1 MLITIRERASGVIG
15 WTVAGVIILVFAVW
29 GIGSYFEGVSEIIV
43 ATADKIEINQQTY
56 QQAMS
61 DRRRRL
67 VQMMGRNVDAELF
80 SSTAFKRQ
88 VVEELIDTTLQNE
101 TLHASGF
108 RISDAQ
114 LAALIQN
121 TAVFHTDGQ
130 FDRDRYELLVQNS
143 GMTIQGYES
152 YQRQQ
157 GVVDQLVRGLGQS
170 AIVSTNSIDKAW
182 KLLDQRRIASYTT
195 LEFDNFLDDIQ
206 VSETAIEKEYQA
218 NLDGYFEPASIQVDY
233 LKLSVEDLG
242 TRLDVDEAD
251 ILRMYEDNPDR
262 YRQPGSRSASHILLS
277 VSPDAANAQIDQVRQ
292 RASEIVARARG
303 GESFASLAEVN
314 SDDKGSAKRGG
325 ELGVIRPGTMVKP
338 FEDAVFVMGEGE
350 ISEPVRTQYGFH
362 VIRLDRITESRVQS
376 LDQVRSE
383 IEIEVRRLRAEE
395 RFNELAE
402 ILGSTV
408 FEQPD
413 SLEPAADHLGVKVMR
428 SEWFTQ
434 DAGTGIAEF
443 QVVRDAAFGNE
454 VLIDGLNSELIEI
467 DQDNLVAVRKVDY
480 RARRQLDLN
489 EARPGLEKRLRA
501 VEASDKMEK
510 AGEDLVA
517 RLKSGADWDELLIA
531 HKLARV
537 RLPETTETL
546 LEPLEQVV
554 ARVVY
559 AALVPLSGQI
569 AYGGERISPA
579 RYAIYRLERVEFGDP
594 ANASEEDRLGVEK
607 ILSSRRGGEMVIGWR
622 QGLRKVAKVQINEE
636 LL

>member
-206 VSETAIEKEYQA
+206 VSEAAIEKEYQA

-277 VSPDAANAQIDQVRQ
+277 VSPDAADAQIDQVRQ

-383 IEIEVRRLRAEE
+383 IETEVRRLRAEE

-443 QVVRDAAFGNE
+443 QGVRDAAFGNE

-501 VEASDKMEK
+501 VEASDRMEK
-510 AGEDLVA
+510 TGEDLVA

-569 AYGGERISPA
+569 VYGGERISPA

>member
-15 WTVAGVIILVFAVW
+15 WTVAGVIILVFSVW

-43 ATADKIEINQQTY
+43 ATADKIEINQQMY

-130 FDRDRYELLVQNS
+130 FDRDRYELLVENS

-170 AIVSTNSIDKAW
+170 AIVSATSIDKAW
-182 KLLDQRRIASYTT
+182 KLLGQRRIASYTT

-242 TRLDVDEAD
+242 ARLDVDETD

-262 YRQPGSRSASHILLS
+262 YVQPGSRSASHILLA
-277 VSPDAANAQIDQVRQ
+277 VSPDAADAQINQVRQ
-292 RASEIVARARG
+292 RASEIIARARG
-303 GESFASLAEVN
+303 GETFAGLAEVN

-338 FEDAVFVMGEGE
+338 FEDAVFSMGEGD

-362 VIRLDRITESRVQS
+362 VIRLDRITESRAQPF
-376 LDQVRSE
+376 DQARSE
-383 IEIEVRRLRAEE
+383 IEAEVRRLRAEE

-413 SLEPAADHLGVKVMR
+413 SLEPAADQLGVKVMR
-428 SEWFTQ
+428 SEWFTR

-443 QVVRDAAFGNE
+443 QAVRDAAFGNE
-454 VLIDGLNSELIEI
+454 ILIDGLNSELIEI

-480 RARRQLDLN
+480 RARRQLELH
-489 EARPGLEKRLRA
+489 EAKPGLEKKLRA
-501 VEASDKMEK
+501 VEASDRMDK

-531 HKLARV
+531 NKLARV

-569 AYGGERISPA
+569 VYGGERISPA

-594 ANASEEDRLGVEK
+594 AKASAEDRLGVEK
-607 ILSSRRGGEMVIGWR
+607 VLLSRRGGEMVIGWR

>member
-1 MLITIRERASGVIG
+1 MLITIREKASGVIG

-130 FDRDRYELLVQNS
+130 FDRDRYELLVQNA

-170 AIVSTNSIDKAW
+170 AIVSGNSIDKAW

-206 VSETAIEKEYQA
+206 VSEAAIEKEYQA

-242 TRLDVDEAD
+242 AKLDVDEAD

-262 YRQPGSRSASHILLS
+262 YRQPGSRSVSHILLS
-277 VSPDAANAQIDQVRQ
+277 VSPDAADAKIDQVR
-292 RASEIVARARG
+292 RSASEIVARARG

-338 FEDAVFVMGEGE
+338 FEDAVFAMVEGE
-350 ISEPVRTQYGFH
+350 ISEPVRTQHGFH
-362 VIRLDRITESRVQS
+362 VIRLDRITESTVQS
-376 LDQVRSE
+376 LDRVRSE
-383 IEIEVRRLRAEE
+383 IEAEVRRLRAEE
-395 RFNELAE
+395 QFNELAE

-413 SLEPAADHLGVKVMR
+413 SLEPAADHLGVQVMR

-443 QVVRDAAFGNE
+443 QGVRDAAFGNE

-480 RARRQLDLN
+480 RARRQLDLD
-489 EARPGLEKRLRA
+489 EARPELEKRLRA
-501 VEASDKMEK
+501 VEASDRMEK

-537 RLPETTETL
+537 RLPEATETL

-569 AYGGERISPA
+569 VYGGERISPA

-594 ANASEEDRLGVEK
+594 ANASKEDRLGVEK
-607 ILSSRRGGEMVIGWR
+607 VLLSRWGGEMVIGWR
-622 QGLRKVAKVQINEE
+622 QGLRQVAKVQIHEE

>member
-277 VSPDAANAQIDQVRQ
+277 VSPDAADAQIDQVRQ

-443 QVVRDAAFGNE
+443 QGVRDAAFGNE

-501 VEASDKMEK
+501 VEASDRMER

-569 AYGGERISPA
+569 VYGGERISPA

>member
-1 MLITIRERASGVIG
+1 MLITIREKASGVIG

-130 FDRDRYELLVQNS
+130 FDRDRYELLVQNA

-170 AIVSTNSIDKAW
+170 AIVSGNSIDKAW

-206 VSETAIEKEYQA
+206 VSEAAIEKEYQA
-218 NLDGYFEPASIQVDY
+218 NLDSYFEPASIQVDY

-242 TRLDVDEAD
+242 AKLDVDEAD

-262 YRQPGSRSASHILLS
+262 YRQPGSRSVSHILLS
-277 VSPDAANAQIDQVRQ
+277 VSPDAADAQIDQVR
-292 RASEIVARARG
+292 RSASEIVARARG

-338 FEDAVFVMGEGE
+338 FEDAVFEMVEGE

-362 VIRLDRITESRVQS
+362 VIRLDRITESTVQS

-383 IEIEVRRLRAEE
+383 IEAEVRRLRAEE
-395 RFNELAE
+395 QFNELAE

-413 SLEPAADHLGVKVMR
+413 SLEPAADHLGVQVMR

-443 QVVRDAAFGNE
+443 QGVRDAAFGNE

-480 RARRQLDLN
+480 RARRQLDLD
-489 EARPGLEKRLRA
+489 EARPELEKRLRA
-501 VEASDKMEK
+501 VEASDRMEK

-537 RLPETTETL
+537 RLPEATETL

-569 AYGGERISPA
+569 VYGGERISPA

-594 ANASEEDRLGVEK
+594 ANASKEDRLGVEK
-607 ILSSRRGGEMVIGWR
+607 VLLSRWGGEMVIGWR
-622 QGLRKVAKVQINEE
+622 QGLRQVAKVQIHEE

>member
-1 MLITIRERASGVIG
+1 MLITIREKASGVIG

-130 FDRDRYELLVQNS
+130 FDRDRYELLVQNA

-170 AIVSTNSIDKAW
+170 AIVSGNSIDKAW

-206 VSETAIEKEYQA
+206 VSEAAIEKEYQA
-218 NLDGYFEPASIQVDY
+218 NLDRYFEPASIQVDY

-242 TRLDVDEAD
+242 AKLDVDEAD

-262 YRQPGSRSASHILLS
+262 YRQPGSRSVSHILLS
-277 VSPDAANAQIDQVRQ
+277 VSPDAADAQIDQVR
-292 RASEIVARARG
+292 RSASEIVARARG

-338 FEDAVFVMGEGE
+338 FEDAVFAMVEGE

-362 VIRLDRITESRVQS
+362 VIRLDRITESTVQS

-383 IEIEVRRLRAEE
+383 IEAEVRRLRAEE
-395 RFNELAE
+395 QFNELAE

-413 SLEPAADHLGVKVMR
+413 SLEPAADHLGVQVMR

-443 QVVRDAAFGNE
+443 QGVRDAAFGNE

-480 RARRQLDLN
+480 RARRQLDLD
-489 EARPGLEKRLRA
+489 EARPELEKRLRA
-501 VEASDKMEK
+501 VEASDRMEK

-537 RLPETTETL
+537 RLPEATETL

-569 AYGGERISPA
+569 VYGGERISPA

-594 ANASEEDRLGVEK
+594 ANASKEDRLGVEK
-607 ILSSRRGGEMVIGWR
+607 VLLSRWGGEMVIGWR
-622 QGLRKVAKVQINEE
+622 QGLRQVAKVQIHEE

>member
-277 VSPDAANAQIDQVRQ
+277 VSPDAADAQIDQVRQ

-362 VIRLDRITESRVQS
+362 VIRLDRITASRVQS

-443 QVVRDAAFGNE
+443 QVVRDTAFGNE

-489 EARPGLEKRLRA
+489 EARPELEKRLRA
-501 VEASDKMEK
+501 VEASDRMEK
-510 AGEDLVA
+510 AGDDLVA

-569 AYGGERISPA
+569 VYGGERISPA

>member
-1 MLITIRERASGVIG
+1 MLITIREKASGVIG

-80 SSTAFKRQ
+80 SSTTFKRQ

-130 FDRDRYELLVQNS
+130 FDRDRYELLVQNA

-170 AIVSTNSIDKAW
+170 AIVSGNSIDKAW

-206 VSETAIEKEYQA
+206 VSEAAIEKEYQA

-242 TRLDVDEAD
+242 AKLDVDEAD

-262 YRQPGSRSASHILLS
+262 YRQPGSRSVSHILLS
-277 VSPDAANAQIDQVRQ
+277 VSPDAVDAQIDQVR
-292 RASEIVARARG
+292 RSASEIVARARG

-338 FEDAVFVMGEGE
+338 FEDAVFEMVEGE

-362 VIRLDRITESRVQS
+362 VIRLDRITESTVQS

-383 IEIEVRRLRAEE
+383 IKAEVRRLRAEE
-395 RFNELAE
+395 QFNELAE

-413 SLEPAADHLGVKVMR
+413 SLEPAADYLGVKVMR

-443 QVVRDAAFGNE
+443 QGVRDAAFGNE

-480 RARRQLDLN
+480 RARRQLDLD
-489 EARPGLEKRLRA
+489 EARPELEKRLRA
-501 VEASDKMEK
+501 VEASDRMEK

-537 RLPETTETL
+537 RLPEATETL

-569 AYGGERISPA
+569 VYGGERISPA

-594 ANASEEDRLGVEK
+594 ANASKEDRLGVEK
-607 ILSSRRGGEMVIGWR
+607 VLLSRWGGEMVIGWR
-622 QGLRKVAKVQINEE
+622 QGLRQVAKVQIHEE

>member
-277 VSPDAANAQIDQVRQ
+277 VSPDAADAQIDQVRQ

-383 IEIEVRRLRAEE
+383 IETEVRRLRAEE

-443 QVVRDAAFGNE
+443 QGVRDAAFGNE

-501 VEASDKMEK
+501 VEASDRMEK

-517 RLKSGADWDELLIA
+517 RLRSGADWDELLIA

-569 AYGGERISPA
+569 VYGGERISPA

>member
-1 MLITIRERASGVIG
+1 MLITIREKASGVIG

-170 AIVSTNSIDKAW
+170 AIVSGNSIDKAW

-206 VSETAIEKEYQA
+206 VSEAAIEKEYQA

-242 TRLDVDEAD
+242 AKLDVDEAD

-262 YRQPGSRSASHILLS
+262 YRQPGSRSASHILLKVDS
-277 VSPDAANAQIDQVRQ
+277 DATNAQIDQVRQ

-338 FEDAVFVMGEGE
+338 FEDAVFEMVEGE

-362 VIRLDRITESRVQS
+362 VIRLDRITESTVQS

-383 IEIEVRRLRAEE
+383 IKAEVRRLRAEE
-395 RFNELAE
+395 QFNELAE

-443 QVVRDAAFGNE
+443 QGVRDAAFGNE

-480 RARRQLDLN
+480 RARRQLDLD
-489 EARPGLEKRLRA
+489 EARPELEKRLRA
-501 VEASDKMEK
+501 VEASDRMEK

-537 RLPETTETL
+537 RLPEATETL

-569 AYGGERISPA
+569 VYGGERISPA

-594 ANASEEDRLGVEK
+594 ANASKEDRLGVEK
-607 ILSSRRGGEMVIGWR
+607 VLLSRWGGEMVIGWR
-622 QGLRKVAKVQINEE
+622 QGLRQVAKVQIHEE

>member
-277 VSPDAANAQIDQVRQ
+277 VSPDAADAQIDQVRQ

-383 IEIEVRRLRAEE
+383 IETEVRRLRAEE

-443 QVVRDAAFGNE
+443 QGVRDAAFGNE

-569 AYGGERISPA
+569 VYGGERISPA

>member
-1 MLITIRERASGVIG
+1 MLITIREKASGVIG

-130 FDRDRYELLVQNS
+130 FDPDRYELLVQNA

-170 AIVSTNSIDKAW
+170 AIVSGNSIDKAW

-206 VSETAIEKEYQA
+206 VSEAAIEKEYQA

-242 TRLDVDEAD
+242 AKLDVDEAD

-262 YRQPGSRSASHILLS
+262 YRQPGSRSVSHILLS
-277 VSPDAANAQIDQVRQ
+277 VSPDAVDAQIDQVR
-292 RASEIVARARG
+292 RSASEIVARARG

-338 FEDAVFVMGEGE
+338 FEDAVFEMVEGE

-362 VIRLDRITESRVQS
+362 VIRLDRITESTVQS

-383 IEIEVRRLRAEE
+383 IEAEVRRLRAEE
-395 RFNELAE
+395 QFNELAE

-413 SLEPAADHLGVKVMR
+413 SLEPAADHLGVQVMR

-443 QVVRDAAFGNE
+443 QGVRDAAFGNE

-480 RARRQLDLN
+480 RARRQLDLD
-489 EARPGLEKRLRA
+489 EARPELEKRLRA
-501 VEASDKMEK
+501 VEASNRMEK

-537 RLPETTETL
+537 RLPEATETL

-569 AYGGERISPA
+569 VYGGERISPA

-594 ANASEEDRLGVEK
+594 ANASKEDRLGVEK
-607 ILSSRRGGEMVIGWR
+607 VLLSRWGGEMVIGWR
-622 QGLRKVAKVQINEE
+622 QGLRQVAKVQIHEE

>member
-594 ANASEEDRLGVEK
+594 ASASEEDRLGVEK

>member
-1 MLITIRERASGVIG
+1 MLITIREKASGVIG

-130 FDRDRYELLVQNS
+130 FDRDRYELLVQNA

-170 AIVSTNSIDKAW
+170 AIVSGNSIDKAW

-206 VSETAIEKEYQA
+206 VSEAAIEKEYQA

-242 TRLDVDEAD
+242 AKLDVDEAD

-262 YRQPGSRSASHILLS
+262 YRQPGSRSVSHILLS
-277 VSPDAANAQIDQVRQ
+277 VSPDAVDTQIDQVR
-292 RASEIVARARG
+292 RSASEIVARARG

-338 FEDAVFVMGEGE
+338 FEDAVFEMVEGE

-362 VIRLDRITESRVQS
+362 VIRLDRITESTVQS

-383 IEIEVRRLRAEE
+383 IKAEVRRLRAEE
-395 RFNELAE
+395 QFNELAE

-413 SLEPAADHLGVKVMR
+413 SLEPAADYLGVKVMR

-443 QVVRDAAFGNE
+443 QGVRDAAFGNE

-480 RARRQLDLN
+480 RARRQLDLD
-489 EARPGLEKRLRA
+489 EARPELEKRLRA
-501 VEASDKMEK
+501 VEASNRMEK

-537 RLPETTETL
+537 RLPEATETL

-569 AYGGERISPA
+569 VYGGERISPA

-594 ANASEEDRLGVEK
+594 ADASEEDRLGVEK
-607 ILSSRRGGEMVIGWR
+607 ILSSRRGGEIVIGWR

>member
-338 FEDAVFVMGEGE
+338 FEDSVFVMGEGE

-362 VIRLDRITESRVQS
+362 VIRLDRITASRVQS

-531 HKLARV
+531 NKLARV

>member
-1 MLITIRERASGVIG
+1 MLITIREKASGVIG

-130 FDRDRYELLVQNS
+130 FDRDRYELLVQNA

-170 AIVSTNSIDKAW
+170 AIVSGNSIDKAW

-206 VSETAIEKEYQA
+206 VSEAAIEKEYQA

-242 TRLDVDEAD
+242 AKLDVDEAD

-262 YRQPGSRSASHILLS
+262 YRQPGSRSVSHILLS
-277 VSPDAANAQIDQVRQ
+277 VSPDAADAQIDQVR
-292 RASEIVARARG
+292 RSASEIVARARG

-338 FEDAVFVMGEGE
+338 FEDAVFEMVEGE

-362 VIRLDRITESRVQS
+362 VIRLDRITESTVQS

-383 IEIEVRRLRAEE
+383 IKAEVRRLRAEE
-395 RFNELAE
+395 QFNELAE

-413 SLEPAADHLGVKVMR
+413 SLEPAADYLGVKVMR

-443 QVVRDAAFGNE
+443 QGVRDVAFGNE

-480 RARRQLDLN
+480 RARRQLDLD
-489 EARPGLEKRLRA
+489 EARPELEKRLRA
-501 VEASDKMEK
+501 VEASDRMEK

-537 RLPETTETL
+537 RLPEATETL

-569 AYGGERISPA
+569 VYGGERISPA

-594 ANASEEDRLGVEK
+594 ANASKEDRLGVEK
-607 ILSSRRGGEMVIGWR
+607 VLLSRWGGEMVIGWR
-622 QGLRKVAKVQINEE
+622 QGLRQVAKVQIHEE

>member
-443 QVVRDAAFGNE
+443 QGVRDAAFGNE

-501 VEASDKMEK
+501 VEASDRMEK

>member
-277 VSPDAANAQIDQVRQ
+277 VSPDAADAQIDQVRQ
-292 RASEIVARARG
+292 SASEIVARARG

-383 IEIEVRRLRAEE
+383 IETEVRRLRAEE

-443 QVVRDAAFGNE
+443 QGVRDAAFGNE

-501 VEASDKMEK
+501 VEASDRMEK

-569 AYGGERISPA
+569 VYGGERISPA

>member
-262 YRQPGSRSASHILLS
+262 YRQPGSRSASHILLKVDS
-277 VSPDAANAQIDQVRQ
+277 DATNAQIDQVRQ

-314 SDDKGSAKRGG
+314 SDDKGSVKRGG
-325 ELGVIRPGTMVKP
+325 ELGVIRPGTMAKP

-362 VIRLDRITESRVQS
+362 VIRLDRITESRVQP

-383 IEIEVRRLRAEE
+383 IEAEVRRLRAEE
-395 RFNELAE
+395 QFNELAE

-413 SLEPAADHLGVKVMR
+413 SLEPAADYLGVKVMR

-443 QVVRDAAFGNE
+443 QGVRDVAFGNE

-480 RARRQLDLN
+480 RARRQLDLD
-489 EARPGLEKRLRA
+489 EARPELEKRLRA
-501 VEASDKMEK
+501 VEASNRMEK

-537 RLPETTETL
+537 RLPEATETL

-594 ANASEEDRLGVEK
+594 ANASKEDRLGVEK
-607 ILSSRRGGEMVIGWR
+607 VLLSRWGGEMVIGWR
-622 QGLRKVAKVQINEE
+622 QGLRQVAKVQIHEE

>member
-277 VSPDAANAQIDQVRQ
+277 VSPDAAYAQIDQVRQ

-480 RARRQLDLN
+480 RARRQLDLK
-489 EARPGLEKRLRA
+489 EDSPGLEKRLRA
-501 VEASDKMEK
+501 VEASDRMER

-517 RLKSGADWDELLIA
+517 RLKSGADWDALLIA

-537 RLPETTETL
+537 RLPATTETL

-579 RYAIYRLERVEFGDP
+579 RYAIYRLERVEFGNP
-594 ANASEEDRLGVEK
+594 ASASEEDRLGVEK

>member
-1 MLITIRERASGVIG
+1 MLITIREKASGVIG

-130 FDRDRYELLVQNS
+130 FDRDRYELLVQNA

-157 GVVDQLVRGLGQS
+157 GVVDQLVRGLEQS
-170 AIVSTNSIDKAW
+170 AIVSGNSIDKAW

-206 VSETAIEKEYQA
+206 VSEAAIEKEYQA

-242 TRLDVDEAD
+242 AKLDVDEAD

-262 YRQPGSRSASHILLS
+262 YRQPGSRSVSHILLS
-277 VSPDAANAQIDQVRQ
+277 VSPDAVDAQIDQVR
-292 RASEIVARARG
+292 RSASEIVARARG

-338 FEDAVFVMGEGE
+338 FEDAVFEMVEGE

-362 VIRLDRITESRVQS
+362 VIRLDRITESTVQS
-376 LDQVRSE
+376 LDRVRSE
-383 IEIEVRRLRAEE
+383 IEAEVRRLRAEE
-395 RFNELAE
+395 QFNELAE

-443 QVVRDAAFGNE
+443 QGVRDAAFGNE

-480 RARRQLDLN
+480 RARRQLDLD
-489 EARPGLEKRLRA
+489 EARPELEKRLRA
-501 VEASDKMEK
+501 VEASDRMEK

-537 RLPETTETL
+537 RLPEATETL

-569 AYGGERISPA
+569 VYGGERISPA

-594 ANASEEDRLGVEK
+594 ANASKEDRLGVEK
-607 ILSSRRGGEMVIGWR
+607 VLLSRWGGEMVIGWR
-622 QGLRKVAKVQINEE
+622 QGLRQVAKVQIHEE

>member
-43 ATADKIEINQQTY
+43 ATADKIEINQETY

-130 FDRDRYELLVQNS
+130 FDRDRYELLVQNA

-182 KLLDQRRIASYTT
+182 KLLGQRRIASYTT

-218 NLDGYFEPASIQVDY
+218 NLDSYFKPASIQVDY

-251 ILRMYEDNPDR
+251 ILQMYEDNPDR
-262 YRQPGSRSASHILLS
+262 YRQPGSRSASHILLKVDS
-277 VSPDAANAQIDQVRQ
+277 DATNAQIDQVRQ

-314 SDDKGSAKRGG
+314 SDDKGSVKRGG
-325 ELGVIRPGTMVKP
+325 ELGVIRPGTMAKP

-362 VIRLDRITESRVQS
+362 VIRLDRITESRVQP

-383 IEIEVRRLRAEE
+383 IEAEVRRLRAEE
-395 RFNELAE
+395 QFNELAE

-489 EARPGLEKRLRA
+489 EARDELEKRLRA

-594 ANASEEDRLGVEK
+594 ASASEEDRLGVEK

-622 QGLRKVAKVQINEE
+622 QGLRKVAKVQINDE

>member
-277 VSPDAANAQIDQVRQ
+277 VSPDAADAQIDQVRQ

-383 IEIEVRRLRAEE
+383 IETEVRRLRAEE

-408 FEQPD
+408 FEQPN

-443 QVVRDAAFGNE
+443 QGVRDAAFGNE

-489 EARPGLEKRLRA
+489 EARQGLEKRLRA
-501 VEASDKMEK
+501 VEASDRMEK

-569 AYGGERISPA
+569 VYGGERISPA

>member
-1 MLITIRERASGVIG
+1 MLITIREKASGVIG

-130 FDRDRYELLVQNS
+130 FDRDRYELLVQNA

-170 AIVSTNSIDKAW
+170 AIVSGNSIDKAW

-206 VSETAIEKEYQA
+206 VSEAAIEKEYQA
-218 NLDGYFEPASIQVDY
+218 NLDRYFEPASIQVDY

-242 TRLDVDEAD
+242 AKLDVDEAD

-262 YRQPGSRSASHILLS
+262 YRQPGSRSVSHILLS
-277 VSPDAANAQIDQVRQ
+277 VSPDAADAQIDQVR
-292 RASEIVARARG
+292 RSASEIVARARG

-338 FEDAVFVMGEGE
+338 FEDAVFAMVEGE

-362 VIRLDRITESRVQS
+362 VIRLDRITESTVQS
-376 LDQVRSE
+376 LDRVRSE
-383 IEIEVRRLRAEE
+383 IEAEVRRLRAEE
-395 RFNELAE
+395 QFNELAE

-443 QVVRDAAFGNE
+443 QGVRDAAFGNE

-480 RARRQLDLN
+480 RARRQLDLD
-489 EARPGLEKRLRA
+489 EARPELEKRLRA
-501 VEASDKMEK
+501 VEASDRMEK

-537 RLPETTETL
+537 RLPEATETL

-569 AYGGERISPA
+569 VYGGERISPA

-594 ANASEEDRLGVEK
+594 ANASKEDRLGVEK
-607 ILSSRRGGEMVIGWR
+607 VLLSRWGGEMVIGWR
-622 QGLRKVAKVQINEE
+622 QGLRQVAKVQIHEE

>member
-1 MLITIRERASGVIG
+1 MLITIREKASGVIG

-130 FDRDRYELLVQNS
+130 FDRDRYELLVQNA

-170 AIVSTNSIDKAW
+170 AIVSGNSIDKAW

-206 VSETAIEKEYQA
+206 VSEAAIEKEYQA

-242 TRLDVDEAD
+242 AKLDVDEAD

-262 YRQPGSRSASHILLS
+262 YRQPGSRSVSHILLS
-277 VSPDAANAQIDQVRQ
+277 VSPDAVDAQIDQVR
-292 RASEIVARARG
+292 RSASEIVARARG

-338 FEDAVFVMGEGE
+338 FEDAVFEMVEGE
-350 ISEPVRTQYGFH
+350 ISEPVRTQHGFH
-362 VIRLDRITESRVQS
+362 VIRLDRITESTVQS
-376 LDQVRSE
+376 LDLVRSE
-383 IEIEVRRLRAEE
+383 IKAEVRRLRAEE
-395 RFNELAE
+395 QFNELAE

-443 QVVRDAAFGNE
+443 QGVRDAAFGNE

-480 RARRQLDLN
+480 RARRQLDLD
-489 EARPGLEKRLRA
+489 EARPELEKRLRA
-501 VEASDKMEK
+501 VEASDRMEK

-537 RLPETTETL
+537 RLPEATETL

-569 AYGGERISPA
+569 VYGGERISPA

-594 ANASEEDRLGVEK
+594 ANASKEDRLGVEK
-607 ILSSRRGGEMVIGWR
+607 VLLSRWGGEMVIGWR
-622 QGLRKVAKVQINEE
+622 QGLRQVAKVQIHEE

>member
-277 VSPDAANAQIDQVRQ
+277 VSPDAADAQIDQVRQ

-443 QVVRDAAFGNE
+443 QGVRDAAFGNE

-501 VEASDKMEK
+501 VEASDRMEK

-569 AYGGERISPA
+569 VYGGERISPA

>member
-277 VSPDAANAQIDQVRQ
+277 VSPDAADAQIDQVRQ

-338 FEDAVFVMGEGE
+338 FEDAVFEMVEGE

-362 VIRLDRITESRVQS
+362 VIRLDRITESTVQS

-383 IEIEVRRLRAEE
+383 IEAEVRRLRAEE
-395 RFNELAE
+395 QFNELAE

-489 EARPGLEKRLRA
+489 EARDGLEKRLRA

-594 ANASEEDRLGVEK
+594 ASASEEDRLGVEK

>member
-1 MLITIRERASGVIG
+1 MLITIREKASGVIG

-130 FDRDRYELLVQNS
+130 FDRDRYELLVQNA

-170 AIVSTNSIDKAW
+170 AIVSGNSIDKAW

-206 VSETAIEKEYQA
+206 VSEAAIEKEYQA

-242 TRLDVDEAD
+242 AKLDVDEAD

-262 YRQPGSRSASHILLS
+262 YRQPGSRSVSHILLS
-277 VSPDAANAQIDQVRQ
+277 VSPDAVDTQIDQVR
-292 RASEIVARARG
+292 RSASEIVARARG

-338 FEDAVFVMGEGE
+338 FEDAVFEMVEGE

-362 VIRLDRITESRVQS
+362 VIRLDRITESTVQS

-383 IEIEVRRLRAEE
+383 IKAEVRRLRAEE
-395 RFNELAE
+395 QFNELAE

-443 QVVRDAAFGNE
+443 QRVRDVAFGNE

-480 RARRQLDLN
+480 RARRQLDLD
-489 EARPGLEKRLRA
+489 EARPELEKRLRA
-501 VEASDKMEK
+501 VEASNRMEK

-537 RLPETTETL
+537 RLPEATETL

-569 AYGGERISPA
+569 VYGGERISPA

-594 ANASEEDRLGVEK
+594 ANASKEDRLGVEK
-607 ILSSRRGGEMVIGWR
+607 VLLSRWGGEMVIGWR
-622 QGLRKVAKVQINEE
+622 QGLRQVAKVQIHEE

>member
-1 MLITIRERASGVIG
+1 MLITIREKASGVIG

-130 FDRDRYELLVQNS
+130 FDRDRYELLVQNA

-170 AIVSTNSIDKAW
+170 AIVSGNSIDKAW

-206 VSETAIEKEYQA
+206 VSEAAIEKEYQA

-242 TRLDVDEAD
+242 AKLDVDEAD

-262 YRQPGSRSASHILLS
+262 YRQPGSRSVSHILLS
-277 VSPDAANAQIDQVRQ
+277 VSPDAVDTQIDQVR
-292 RASEIVARARG
+292 RSASEIVARARG

-383 IEIEVRRLRAEE
+383 IETEVRRLRAEE

-413 SLEPAADHLGVKVMR
+413 SLEPAADYLGVKVMR

-443 QVVRDAAFGNE
+443 QGVRDAAFGNE

-480 RARRQLDLN
+480 RARRQLDLD
-489 EARPGLEKRLRA
+489 EARPELEKRLRA
-501 VEASDKMEK
+501 VEASDRMEK

-537 RLPETTETL
+537 RLPEATETL

-569 AYGGERISPA
+569 VYGGERISPA

-607 ILSSRRGGEMVIGWR
+607 ILSSRRGGEIVIGWR

>member
-182 KLLDQRRIASYTT
+182 KLLGQRRIASYTT

-251 ILRMYEDNPDR
+251 ILQMYEDNPDR
-262 YRQPGSRSASHILLS
+262 YRQPGSRSASHILLKVDS
-277 VSPDAANAQIDQVRQ
+277 DATNAQIDQVRQ

-314 SDDKGSAKRGG
+314 SDDKGSVKRGG
-325 ELGVIRPGTMVKP
+325 ELGVIRPGTMAKP

-362 VIRLDRITESRVQS
+362 VIRLDRITESRVQP

-383 IEIEVRRLRAEE
+383 IEAEVRRLRAEE
-395 RFNELAE
+395 QFNELAE

-480 RARRQLDLN
+480 RARRQLDLD
-489 EARPGLEKRLRA
+489 EARPELEKRLRA

-594 ANASEEDRLGVEK
+594 ASASEEDRLGVEK

>member
-1 MLITIRERASGVIG
+1 MLITIREKASGVIG

-130 FDRDRYELLVQNS
+130 FDRDRYELLVQNA

-157 GVVDQLVRGLGQS
+157 GVVDQLVRGLEQS
-170 AIVSTNSIDKAW
+170 AIVSGNSIDKAW

-206 VSETAIEKEYQA
+206 VSEAAIEKEYQA
-218 NLDGYFEPASIQVDY
+218 NLDRYFEPASIQVDY

-242 TRLDVDEAD
+242 AKLDVDEAD

-262 YRQPGSRSASHILLS
+262 YRQPGSRSVSHILLS
-277 VSPDAANAQIDQVRQ
+277 VSPDAADAQIDQVR
-292 RASEIVARARG
+292 RSASEIVARARG

-338 FEDAVFVMGEGE
+338 FEDAVFAMVEGE
-350 ISEPVRTQYGFH
+350 ISEPVRTQHGFH
-362 VIRLDRITESRVQS
+362 VIRLDRITESTVQS

-383 IEIEVRRLRAEE
+383 IEAEVRRLRAEE
-395 RFNELAE
+395 QFNELAE

-413 SLEPAADHLGVKVMR
+413 SLEPAADHLGVQVMR

-443 QVVRDAAFGNE
+443 QGVRDAAFGNE

-480 RARRQLDLN
+480 RARRQLDLD
-489 EARPGLEKRLRA
+489 EARPELEKRLRA
-501 VEASDKMEK
+501 VEASDRMEK

-537 RLPETTETL
+537 RLPEATETL

-569 AYGGERISPA
+569 VYGGERISPA

-594 ANASEEDRLGVEK
+594 ANASKEDRLGVEK
-607 ILSSRRGGEMVIGWR
+607 VLLSRWGGEMVIGWR
-622 QGLRKVAKVQINEE
+622 QGLRQVAKVQIHEE

>member
-1 MLITIRERASGVIG
+1 MLITIREKASGVIG

-130 FDRDRYELLVQNS
+130 FDRDRYELLVQNA

-170 AIVSTNSIDKAW
+170 AIVSGNSIDKAW

-206 VSETAIEKEYQA
+206 VSEAAIEKEYQA

-242 TRLDVDEAD
+242 AKLDVDEAD

-262 YRQPGSRSASHILLS
+262 YRQPGSRSVSHILLS
-277 VSPDAANAQIDQVRQ
+277 VSPDAVDAQIDQVR
-292 RASEIVARARG
+292 RSASEIVARARG

-338 FEDAVFVMGEGE
+338 FEDAVFEMVEGE

-362 VIRLDRITESRVQS
+362 VIRLDRITESTVQS

-383 IEIEVRRLRAEE
+383 IKAEVRRLRAEE
-395 RFNELAE
+395 QFNELAE

-443 QVVRDAAFGNE
+443 QGVRDAAFGNE

-480 RARRQLDLN
+480 RARRQLDLD
-489 EARPGLEKRLRA
+489 EARPELEKRLRA
-501 VEASDKMEK
+501 VEASDRMEK

-537 RLPETTETL
+537 RLPEATETL

-569 AYGGERISPA
+569 VYGGERISPA

>member
-1 MLITIRERASGVIG
+1 MLITIREKASGVIG

-130 FDRDRYELLVQNS
+130 FDRDRYELLVQNA

-157 GVVDQLVRGLGQS
+157 GVVDQLVRGLEQS
-170 AIVSTNSIDKAW
+170 AIVSGNSIDKAW

-206 VSETAIEKEYQA
+206 VSEAAIEKEYQA

-242 TRLDVDEAD
+242 AKLDVDEAD

-262 YRQPGSRSASHILLS
+262 YRQPGSRSVSHILLS
-277 VSPDAANAQIDQVRQ
+277 VSPDAADAQIDQVR
-292 RASEIVARARG
+292 RSASEIVARARG

-338 FEDAVFVMGEGE
+338 FEDAVFEMVEGE

-362 VIRLDRITESRVQS
+362 VIRLDRITESTVQS

-383 IEIEVRRLRAEE
+383 IEAEVRRLRAEE
-395 RFNELAE
+395 QFNELAE

-413 SLEPAADHLGVKVMR
+413 SLEPAADHLGVQVMR

-443 QVVRDAAFGNE
+443 QGVRDAAFGNE

-480 RARRQLDLN
+480 RARRQLDLD
-489 EARPGLEKRLRA
+489 EARPELEKRLRA
-501 VEASDKMEK
+501 VEASDRMEK

-537 RLPETTETL
+537 RLPEATETL

-569 AYGGERISPA
+569 VYGGERISPA

-594 ANASEEDRLGVEK
+594 ANASKEDRLGVEK
-607 ILSSRRGGEMVIGWR
+607 VLLSRWGGEMVIGWR
-622 QGLRKVAKVQINEE
+622 QGLRQVAKVQIHEE

>member
-1 MLITIRERASGVIG
+1 MLITIREKASGVIG

-130 FDRDRYELLVQNS
+130 FDRDRYELLVQNA

-170 AIVSTNSIDKAW
+170 AIVSGNSIDKAW

-206 VSETAIEKEYQA
+206 VSEAAIEKEYQA

-242 TRLDVDEAD
+242 AKLDVDEAD

-262 YRQPGSRSASHILLS
+262 YRQPGSRSVSHILLS
-277 VSPDAANAQIDQVRQ
+277 VSPDAVDTQIDQVR
-292 RASEIVARARG
+292 RSASEIVARARG

-338 FEDAVFVMGEGE
+338 FEDAVFEMVEGE

-362 VIRLDRITESRVQS
+362 VIRLDRITESTVQS

-383 IEIEVRRLRAEE
+383 IKAEVRRLRAEE
-395 RFNELAE
+395 QFNELAE

-443 QVVRDAAFGNE
+443 QGVRDAAFGNE

-480 RARRQLDLN
+480 RARRQLDLD
-489 EARPGLEKRLRA
+489 EARPELEKRLRA
-501 VEASDKMEK
+501 VEASDRMEK

-537 RLPETTETL
+537 RLPEATETL

-569 AYGGERISPA
+569 VYGGERISPA

-594 ANASEEDRLGVEK
+594 ANASKEDRLGVEK
-607 ILSSRRGGEMVIGWR
+607 VLLSRWGGEMVIGWR
-622 QGLRKVAKVQINEE
+622 QGLRQVAKVQIHEE

>member
-1 MLITIRERASGVIG
+1 MLITIREKASGVIG

-130 FDRDRYELLVQNS
+130 FDRDRYELLVQNA

-170 AIVSTNSIDKAW
+170 AIVSGNSIDKAW

-206 VSETAIEKEYQA
+206 VSEAAIEKEYQA

-242 TRLDVDEAD
+242 ATLDVDEAD

-262 YRQPGSRSASHILLS
+262 YRQPGSRSVSHILLS
-277 VSPDAANAQIDQVRQ
+277 VSPDAADAQIDQVR
-292 RASEIVARARG
+292 RSASEIVARARG

-338 FEDAVFVMGEGE
+338 FEDAVFEMVEGE

-362 VIRLDRITESRVQS
+362 VIRLDRITESTVQS

-383 IEIEVRRLRAEE
+383 IKAEVRRLRAEE
-395 RFNELAE
+395 QFNELAE

-413 SLEPAADHLGVKVMR
+413 SLEPAADYLGVKVMR

-443 QVVRDAAFGNE
+443 QGVRDAAFGNE

-480 RARRQLDLN
+480 RARRQLDLD
-489 EARPGLEKRLRA
+489 EARPELEKRLRA
-501 VEASDKMEK
+501 VEASDRMEK

-537 RLPETTETL
+537 RLPEATETL

-569 AYGGERISPA
+569 VYGGERISPA

-594 ANASEEDRLGVEK
+594 ANASKEDRLGVEK
-607 ILSSRRGGEMVIGWR
+607 VLLSRWGGEMVIGWR
-622 QGLRKVAKVQINEE
+622 QGLRQVAKVQIHEE

>member
-43 ATADKIEINQQTY
+43 ATADKIEINQETY

-218 NLDGYFEPASIQVDY
+218 NLDSYFKPASIQVDY

-251 ILRMYEDNPDR
+251 ILQMYEDNPDR
-262 YRQPGSRSASHILLS
+262 YRQPGSRSASHILLKVDS
-277 VSPDAANAQIDQVRQ
+277 DATNAQIDQVRQ

-314 SDDKGSAKRGG
+314 SDDKGSVKRGG
-325 ELGVIRPGTMVKP
+325 ELGVIRPGTMAKP

-362 VIRLDRITESRVQS
+362 VIRLDRITESRVQP

-383 IEIEVRRLRAEE
+383 IEAEVRRLRAEE
-395 RFNELAE
+395 QFNELAE

-489 EARPGLEKRLRA
+489 EARDELEKRLRA

-594 ANASEEDRLGVEK
+594 ASASEEDRLGVEK

>member
-182 KLLDQRRIASYTT
+182 KLLGQRRIASYTT

-350 ISEPVRTQYGFH
+350 ISEPVSTQYGFH

-443 QVVRDAAFGNE
+443 QGVRDAAFGNE

-480 RARRQLDLN
+480 RARRQLDLD
-489 EARPGLEKRLRA
+489 EARPELEKRLRA
-501 VEASDKMEK
+501 VEASDRMEK

-569 AYGGERISPA
+569 VYGGERISPA

-607 ILSSRRGGEMVIGWR
+607 ILSSRRGGEIVIGWR

>member
-1 MLITIRERASGVIG
+1 MLITIREKASGVIG

-130 FDRDRYELLVQNS
+130 FDRDRYELLVQNA

-170 AIVSTNSIDKAW
+170 AIVSGNSIDKAW

-206 VSETAIEKEYQA
+206 VSEAAIEKEYQA
-218 NLDGYFEPASIQVDY
+218 NLDRYFEPASIQVDY

-242 TRLDVDEAD
+242 AKLDVDEAD

-262 YRQPGSRSASHILLS
+262 YRQPGSRSVSHILLS
-277 VSPDAANAQIDQVRQ
+277 VSPDAADAQIDQVR
-292 RASEIVARARG
+292 RSASEIVARARG

-338 FEDAVFVMGEGE
+338 FEDAVFEMVEGE

-362 VIRLDRITESRVQS
+362 VIRLDRITESTVQS

-383 IEIEVRRLRAEE
+383 IKAEVRRLRAEE
-395 RFNELAE
+395 QFNELAE

-443 QVVRDAAFGNE
+443 QGVRDAAFGNE

-480 RARRQLDLN
+480 RARRQLDLD
-489 EARPGLEKRLRA
+489 EARPELEKRLRA
-501 VEASDKMEK
+501 VEASDRMEK

-537 RLPETTETL
+537 RLPEATETL

-569 AYGGERISPA
+569 VYGGERISPA

-594 ANASEEDRLGVEK
+594 ANASKEDRLGVEK
-607 ILSSRRGGEMVIGWR
+607 VLLSRWGGEMVIGWR
-622 QGLRKVAKVQINEE
+622 QGLRQVAKVQIHEE

>member
-1 MLITIRERASGVIG
+1 MLITIREKASGVIG

-130 FDRDRYELLVQNS
+130 FDRDRYELLVQNA

-157 GVVDQLVRGLGQS
+157 GVVDQLVRGLEQS
-170 AIVSTNSIDKAW
+170 AIVSGNSIDKAW

-206 VSETAIEKEYQA
+206 VSEAAIEKEYQA
-218 NLDGYFEPASIQVDY
+218 NLDRYFEPASIQVDY

-242 TRLDVDEAD
+242 AKLDVDEAD

-262 YRQPGSRSASHILLS
+262 YRQPGSRSVSHILLS
-277 VSPDAANAQIDQVRQ
+277 VSPDAADAQIDQVR
-292 RASEIVARARG
+292 RSASEIVARARG

-338 FEDAVFVMGEGE
+338 FEDAVFAMVEGE

-362 VIRLDRITESRVQS
+362 VIRLDRITESTVQS

-383 IEIEVRRLRAEE
+383 IEAEVRRLRAEE
-395 RFNELAE
+395 QFNELAE
-402 ILGSTV
+402 ILSSTV

-413 SLEPAADHLGVKVMR
+413 SLEPAADQLDVKVMR
-428 SEWFTQ
+428 SEWFTR

-443 QVVRDAAFGNE
+443 QGIRNAAFGND

-480 RARRQLDLN
+480 RARRQLDLD
-489 EARPGLEKRLRA
+489 EARPELEKRLRA
-501 VEASDKMEK
+501 VEASDRMEK

-537 RLPETTETL
+537 RLPEATETL

-569 AYGGERISPA
+569 VYGGERISPA

-594 ANASEEDRLGVEK
+594 ANASKEDRLGVEK
-607 ILSSRRGGEMVIGWR
+607 VLLSRWGGEMVIGWR